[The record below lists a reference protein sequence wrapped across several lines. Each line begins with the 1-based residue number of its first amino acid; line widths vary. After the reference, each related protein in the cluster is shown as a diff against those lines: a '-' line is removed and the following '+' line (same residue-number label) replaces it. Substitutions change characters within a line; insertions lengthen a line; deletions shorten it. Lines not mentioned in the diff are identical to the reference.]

1 MHVLGGLC
9 FITQKTKSTFH
20 NNFFEKV
27 KYKSC
32 PFKFQLSFN
41 ILRQNVELSMLC
53 VGYFIIT
60 FKSEN
65 NSSGILSHSKYF
77 LNNQSGLDPNIWWR
91 NVRKY
96 CMLRRHHRLSGSR
109 VVKST

>member
-32 PFKFQLSFN
+32 PFKF
-41 ILRQNVELSMLC
+41 
-53 VGYFIIT
+53 
-60 FKSEN
+60 
-65 NSSGILSHSKYF
+65 
-77 LNNQSGLDPNIWWR
+77 
-91 NVRKY
+91 
-96 CMLRRHHRLSGSR
+96 
-109 VVKST
+109 